1 MRSVERI
8 MRLANRFER
17 SLRKH
22 AAVVSSDKKATVSD
36 ALFGSGNDNNNDAFL
51 NKKLLKSD
59 SKLQAALQGVDSKVW
74 IGGDVDVPNQKAEI
88 LVKCIPGVRAD
99 VLAKIKA
106 AVLQDYKDFYG
117 NDPVGRMKK
126 RLEKKDIEDTAVARW
141 EEIIEF

>member
-17 SLRKH
+17 SLRKY

-36 ALFGSGNDNNNDAFL
+36 ALFGSGNDDNNEAFL
-51 NKKLLKSD
+51 NKKLLKAD

-88 LVKCIPGVRAD
+88 LVKCIPSVRAD

-126 RLEKKDIEDTAVARW
+126 RLEQKDIEDTAVARW